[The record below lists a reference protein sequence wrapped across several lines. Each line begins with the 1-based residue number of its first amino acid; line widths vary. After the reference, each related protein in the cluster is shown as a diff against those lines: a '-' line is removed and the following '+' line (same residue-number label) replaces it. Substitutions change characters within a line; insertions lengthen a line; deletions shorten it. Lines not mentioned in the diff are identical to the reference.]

1 MRTQIWAFSSLVSL
15 PITIVASAALKLHQ
29 LEGAALIKMQCCSR
43 VQGLPHLQMFAREA
57 EGAAYKAREVLLA
70 AAGAC
75 SSALLTEV
83 RHATS
88 SDVSYR

>member
-1 MRTQIWAFSSLVSL
+1 MRLWCLATTEAACTSCFRACSS
-15 PITIVASAALKLHQ
+15 
-29 LEGAALIKMQCCSR
+29 
-43 VQGLPHLQMFAREA
+43 VQGLPHLQMFSREA

-83 RHATS
+83 RHGTLAVS
-88 SDVSYR
+88 SP